1 MDSYEEDLNSQGFNI
16 IYLKH
21 QRESRTEDNLN
32 YLSEKGFNYFI
43 TYEAFDWSLEKRIKD
58 FSLKNNIKLE
68 IRKNDMFITCPD
80 ISEEILNQKKFME
93 CRNFIRFK
101 EKA

>member
-1 MDSYEEDLNSQGFNI
+1 MDSYEEDLKSEGFNV
-16 IYLKH
+16 IYLQHK
-21 QRESRTEDNLN
+21 RESRTEANLN

-43 TYEAFDWSLEKRIKD
+43 TYEVFDWSLEKRIKD

-80 ISEEILNQKKFME
+80 ISEEILNQKKLWNAE
-93 CRNFIRFK
+93 IL
-101 EKA
+101 